1 MESRKYSVIIPAYNA
16 EKTIE
21 RCLDS
26 ILCYDRDD
34 IEILIINDGSSDRT
48 EEICKSYSSSEDR
61 IRYYYKPNG
70 GVSSAR
76 NMGLSLAKGI
86 YILFVDSDDFLCG
99 DVFSLADREMEQGVE
114 WLVYSAESK
123 TIGMNDGSP
132 LRMMDGGKVADKL
145 SELLKKQ
152 MLNAVISKVFLRN
165 IICENG
171 MRFDERLDIGEDKVF
186 VLQYIT
192 KISSATVCSECY
204 YGISTE
210 NNESLSRKKREKLA
224 ESILLEHK
232 LLFSAIEDSKLLPE
246 YKRKYKRAV
255 SYSYHRSA
263 YTVVGE
269 LRKFDLSRKERL
281 AKTREI
287 LEKYSM
293 RKDYLLYNGMH
304 FLMAIPVRLKM
315 AGIIDLLISLR
326 ERAGAFS

>member
-48 EEICKSYSSSEDR
+48 EDICKSYSSSEDR

-86 YILFVDSDDFLCG
+86 YILFIDSDDFLCG

-123 TIGMNDGSP
+123 TTGMNDSSP

-152 MLNAVISKVFLRN
+152 MLNAVISK
-165 IICENG
+165 
-171 MRFDERLDIGEDKVF
+171 
-186 VLQYIT
+186 
-192 KISSATVCSECY
+192 
-204 YGISTE
+204 
-210 NNESLSRKKREKLA
+210 EKLDKFFYTKNGFQKFTKQ
-224 ESILLEHK
+224 EY
-232 LLFSAIEDSKLLPE
+232 IELGKKAGFRRIRIKTLGNQYGYLII
-246 YKRKYKRAV
+246 
-255 SYSYHRSA
+255 
-263 YTVVGE
+263 YT
-269 LRKFDLSRKERL
+269 K
-281 AKTREI
+281 
-287 LEKYSM
+287 
-293 RKDYLLYNGMH
+293 
-304 FLMAIPVRLKM
+304 
-315 AGIIDLLISLR
+315 
-326 ERAGAFS
+326 